1 MTTEQQN
8 LEIIKSILMARVNIL
23 CLGDDFS
30 VSLLEGAIPGISD
43 VVTEYENIQKKNLQN
58 LNRLIMILPTDS
70 QPSKYIGSMHIDGR
84 VMDVIYVYSVNFNSI
99 SLTICRDSLCT
110 NKVVS
115 VYRNTEKICADL
127 LIDKVIV
134 FAAGMTFDKGDIEL
148 FIKDTD
154 DNGHK
159 KFLENGIDVS
169 IVCAYGRNSNAA
181 TDQGSSIAE
190 TAIEAVA
197 QYKKIGANATSICT
211 YRNDNIISDWATAF
225 GLNNTNKV
233 VQKIASLK
241 KQIQNCRK
249 RVNDHFDLIKESFER
264 EDKSIDVEK
273 IIDNPIF
280 MLKDIE
286 YIFPSNFRETLK
298 KIKLNQIKQYLLD
311 NLKI

>member
-30 VSLLEGAIPGISD
+30 VSLLKDAIPGISD
-43 VVTEYENIQKKNLQN
+43 VVTEYENIQKKNPY
-58 LNRLIMILPTDS
+58 RLIMILPTDS

-211 YRNDNIISDWATAF
+211 YRNDNIIADWATAF
-225 GLNNTNKV
+225 GLSNANKV
-233 VQKIASLK
+233 EQKIASLK
-241 KQIQNCRK
+241 NQIQNCRK